1 MMLTTVGTETGPL
14 RSGEDAVAETFEGER
29 VLITGG
35 SSGIGAG
42 LAEAFARA
50 GATVGIAARRKDRL
64 AEVLERCRAHVPGSR
79 MWAVDL
85 TDDDAVDDLAH
96 DAVDELGGVDILVN
110 NAGIPKRRHVTRLD
124 PATIE
129 SVMAINYLSP
139 VRLTL
144 ALLPQMLARGS
155 GRIVSV
161 SSVAAPLSSP
171 GEAAYDASKAAL
183 AVFSEAMAVDL
194 WETGI
199 KVTVVYPGVVD
210 TELFTLPD
218 NDPFTAGVEAIPVD
232 EAVRT
237 IMEGVAAG
245 ALSIYVPGYF
255 AEFASGKAQNV
266 AGFLAGSAEFVR
278 IQAQQASNR

>member
-1 MMLTTVGTETGPL
+1 
-14 RSGEDAVAETFEGER
+14 VAETFEGKR

-42 LAEAFARA
+42 LAEGFAAA
-50 GATVGIAARRKDRL
+50 GATVGIAARRRDRL
-64 AEVLERCRAHVPGSR
+64 AEVLERCRAHSPNSA
-79 MWAVDL
+79 MWVADL
-85 TDDDAVDDLAH
+85 TDDASIDRLAH
-96 DAVDELGGVDILVN
+96 DAVAELGGVDILVN

-129 SVMAINYLSP
+129 SVMRINYLSP

-144 ALLPQMLARGS
+144 ALLPHMLERGS

-194 WETGI
+194 WETGVKI
-199 KVTVVYPGVVD
+199 TVVYPGVID

-218 NDPFTAGVEAIPVD
+218 NDPFTAGVEAIPVG
-232 EAVRT
+232 EAVRA
-237 IMEGVAAG
+237 IMDGIAAG
-245 ALSIYVPGYF
+245 ALSIYVPEYF

-266 AGFLAGSAEFVR
+266 EGFLAGAAEFVR
-278 IQAQQASNR
+278 SQSSRATDG